1 MTYDLRLNPSPP
13 HVSVIVP
20 AYNAAATIVDCLH
33 ALAGQITSHSY
44 EVIVVDDGSTD
55 YTARIISDLQST
67 GYDLR
72 LVTQPHA
79 GAAAARNRGAVEAQ
93 GNLLLF
99 TDADCEPTSVWIET
113 LVSALERADGAKG
126 TYRTR
131 QRSLVARWVQ
141 AEYESKYRRMA
152 QRPNIDFI
160 DTYSAAYRR
169 DVFESAGGFNESL
182 EVDEDQE
189 LSFRLVEGGARLV
202 FVPEA
207 VVYHRHVATA
217 RAYIKRK
224 FRIGYWKVLVAALH
238 PARIFS
244 DSHTPQSL
252 KAQMALLA
260 LLLLTLPAAPFSH
273 LARCVAAGSAATLFA
288 SALPITF
295 SIARHDPEVAL
306 VAPVMSLLR
315 AAGLLT
321 GTVVGLARFGPRL
334 LRRTLS
340 TSTQGSRI
348 KYNRSHD

>member
-1 MTYDLRLNPSPP
+1 
-13 HVSVIVP
+13 
-20 AYNAAATIVDCLH
+20 
-33 ALAGQITSHSY
+33 
-44 EVIVVDDGSTD
+44 
-55 YTARIISDLQST
+55 
-67 GYDLR
+67 
-72 LVTQPHA
+72 
-79 GAAAARNRGAVEAQ
+79 
-93 GNLLLF
+93 
-99 TDADCEPTSVWIET
+99 
-113 LVSALERADGAKG
+113 
-126 TYRTR
+126 
-131 QRSLVARWVQ
+131 
-141 AEYESKYRRMA
+141 
-152 QRPNIDFI
+152 
-160 DTYSAAYRR
+160 
-169 DVFESAGGFNESL
+169 
-182 EVDEDQE
+182 
-189 LSFRLVEGGARLV
+189 V

-207 VVYHRHVATA
+207 VVYHRHVATS

-260 LLLLTLPAAPFSH
+260 LLLLTLPAAPFSR
-273 LARCVAAGSAATLFA
+273 LARRVAAGSAATLFA

-295 SIARHDPEVAL
+295 SIARHDRGVAL